1 MSNEHIVTLQSRMQR
16 LPASIQF
23 RMLHVLVYKMTL
35 FLSFCVVVQF
45 GILRHG
51 TNRDLGFFERRV
63 VRRIFVVRVRQE
75 QRDADDSV
83 VGFMSVTFHQV
94 LVTKYICVMQHA
106 FLKKTGIEN
115 FLRKPEKLERI
126 TKYSVLE
133 RSMVG
138 ELYCFVGS

>member
-45 GILRHG
+45 GILHHG

-63 VRRIFVVRVRQE
+63 VRRIFVVRVR
-75 QRDADDSV
+75 
-83 VGFMSVTFHQV
+83 
-94 LVTKYICVMQHA
+94 
-106 FLKKTGIEN
+106 
-115 FLRKPEKLERI
+115 
-126 TKYSVLE
+126 
-133 RSMVG
+133 
-138 ELYCFVGS
+138 